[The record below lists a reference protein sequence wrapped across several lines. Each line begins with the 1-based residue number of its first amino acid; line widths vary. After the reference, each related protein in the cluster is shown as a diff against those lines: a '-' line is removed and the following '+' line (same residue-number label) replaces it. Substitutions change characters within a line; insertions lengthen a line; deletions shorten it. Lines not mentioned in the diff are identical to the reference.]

1 MTVIRPG
8 CIYCGMFHDP
18 KTCNYQLA
26 LLIESY
32 LEKHENIDLEID
44 FITLANEIVKA
55 GYTRAN

>member
-32 LEKHENIDLEID
+32 LEKHGEID

-55 GYTRAN
+55 GYTRANV

>member
-8 CIYCGMFHDP
+8 CIYCDHFHDP

-32 LEKHENIDLEID
+32 LEKHGEID

-55 GYTRAN
+55 GYIRANV

>member
-18 KTCNYQLA
+18 KTCNYQLV

-32 LEKHENIDLEID
+32 IEKHVGIDPAALADEIS
-44 FITLANEIVKA
+44 KA
-55 GYTRAN
+55 GYVRANV